1 MVVTKF
7 TPGPWKAILAND
19 EYDEPYIETTA
30 VKYLHNEWHGGTDV
44 ESNRYIAQLTY
55 DMQSVTT
62 WRSIEQLNADAALIA
77 AAPDMYAALEDVT
90 NDLEAY
96 VDAQYLK
103 DGKVYHPAMQS
114 RYDRDI
120 EPVLNARAALAKARG
135 EQ

>member
-30 VKYLHNEWHGGTDV
+30 VKYLHSEWHGGTDV

-62 WRSIEQLNADAALIA
+62 WRSIEQLNADANLIA
-77 AAPDMYAALEDVT
+77 AAPDMYEALENFE
-90 NDLEAY
+90 ND
-96 VDAQYLK
+96 
-103 DGKVYHPAMQS
+103 DGIIPEHVWKMVK
-114 RYDRDI
+114 
-120 EPVLNARAALAKARG
+120 AALAKARG